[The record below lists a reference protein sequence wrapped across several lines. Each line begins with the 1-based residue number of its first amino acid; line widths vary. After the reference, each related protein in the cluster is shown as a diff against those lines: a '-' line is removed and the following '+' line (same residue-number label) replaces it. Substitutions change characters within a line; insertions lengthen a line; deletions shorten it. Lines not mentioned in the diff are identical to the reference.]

1 MPQDAAQIRG
11 RIISFIRDN
20 GPSLPVQISK
30 ETGLSI
36 LFASA
41 FLSEL
46 YGEKI
51 INISNLR
58 VGSSPLYF
66 IPGQEPQLERF
77 SQYVKGKEKEAYL
90 LLKEKAILRDSEL
103 QPAIRV
109 ALREI
114 KDFAVPFEKNNEIFW
129 RYFLVKEPERIEINI
144 IEIAEQPE
152 ENSIIENN
160 FANTNFSHRG
170 GESLH
175 EHQFQN
181 ESVGS
186 SRGGMDERNQKLGQ
200 EEVKEEKINI
210 GEEIFQENISL
221 GASGREFSR
230 VPEKEG
236 ITKENFDEAEKNIKI
251 KKETT
256 HKEKSPKKT
265 ENKVKKTDKK
275 DDNFFNKIKDFLSKK
290 EIEIVDIKEF
300 KNNEALLKVKKNDKE
315 QLLFAFNKKKITE
328 KEILGAYKKAT
339 EENIPYSILS
349 LGETT
354 KKLGDLISAI
364 KNLSEIGKIE

>member
-129 RYFLVKEPERIEINI
+129 RYFLVKEPEKIDI
-144 IEIAEQPE
+144 IEIAEQSE

-160 FANTNFSHRG
+160 FANTNFSSSG
-170 GESLH
+170 G
-175 EHQFQN
+175 
-181 ESVGS
+181 
-186 SRGGMDERNQKLGQ
+186 RGGMDERNQKLEQ

-210 GEEIFQENISL
+210 GEEIFQENISTEL
-221 GASGREFSR
+221 GKQEFSR
-230 VPEKEG
+230 VPEKDG
-236 ITKENFDEAEKNIKI
+236 ITKENFDEAEKIVKI

-328 KEILGAYKKAT
+328 KEILGAHKKAA
-339 EENIPYSILS
+339 EENMPYSILS

>member
-77 SQYVKGKEKEAYL
+77 SQYIKGKEKEAYL
-90 LLKEKAILRDSEL
+90 LLKDKKILQDSNL

-114 KDFAVPFEKNNEIFW
+114 KDFAVPFEKDNEIFW
-129 RYFLVKEPERIEINI
+129 RYFLVEEPEKIEIEI
-144 IEIAEQPE
+144 IEIEKKPE
-152 ENSIIENN
+152 EKEEIKTETEIFEDKSI
-160 FANTNFSHRG
+160 
-170 GESLH
+170 
-175 EHQFQN
+175 
-181 ESVGS
+181 
-186 SRGGMDERNQKLGQ
+186 SRGMG
-200 EEVKEEKINI
+200 
-210 GEEIFQENISL
+210 
-221 GASGREFSR
+221 GREFSQM
-230 VPEKEG
+230 PEKNLTATSEG
-236 ITKENFDEAEKNIKI
+236 SSREPINEITENEKTVEQISKKEKLQKKI
-251 KKETT
+251 KTETKT
-256 HKEKSPKKT
+256 KKT
-265 ENKVKKTDKK
+265 AKTDKK
-275 DDNFFNKIKDFLSKK
+275 DDNFFNGIKEFLSKK
-290 EIEIVDIKEF
+290 EIEIMDIKDF
-300 KNNEALLKVKKNDKE
+300 KNNQALLKVKKNNRE
-315 QLLFAFNKKKITE
+315 ELLFAFNKKKITE
-328 KEILGAYKKAT
+328 KEILGAHKKAA
-339 EENIPYSILS
+339 EENMPYSILS

-364 KNLSEIGKIE
+364 KNLSEIDRID

>member
-51 INISNLR
+51 INISNIR

-77 SQYVKGKEKEAYL
+77 SQYIKGKEKEAYL
-90 LLKEKAILRDSEL
+90 LLKEKSILRDSEQ

-129 RYFLVKEPERIEINI
+129 RYFLIKEPEKINI
-144 IEIAEQPE
+144 IEEKTEVE
-152 ENSIIENN
+152 EEP
-160 FANTNFSHRG
+160 
-170 GESLH
+170 
-175 EHQFQN
+175 
-181 ESVGS
+181 
-186 SRGGMDERNQKLGQ
+186 K
-200 EEVKEEKINI
+200 EVSI
-210 GEEIFQENISL
+210 GEEIFEKNISPL
-221 GASGREFSR
+221 DNQEFSR
-230 VPEKEG
+230 VEIIPSREG
-236 ITKENFDEAEKNIKI
+236 GRELASENSEEEIHEP
-251 KKETT
+251 KKGTA
-256 HKEKSPKKT
+256 HKEKISKSEKKT
-265 ENKVKKTDKK
+265 KKTTKTDKK
-275 DDNFFNKIKDFLSKK
+275 DDNFFNKIKEFLSKK
-290 EIEIVDIKEF
+290 EIEIIDIKEF
-300 KNNEALLKVKKNDKE
+300 KNNEALLKVKKDGRE
-315 QLLFAFNKKKITE
+315 ELLFAFNKKKIAE
-328 KEILGAYKKAT
+328 KEILSAHKKAA

-354 KKLGDLISAI
+354 KKLNDLISAI

>member
-160 FANTNFSHRG
+160 FANTNFSSSG
-170 GESLH
+170 G
-175 EHQFQN
+175 
-181 ESVGS
+181 
-186 SRGGMDERNQKLGQ
+186 RGGMDEQNQKLEQ

-230 VPEKEG
+230 VPEKEV

>member
-1 MPQDAAQIRG
+1 MPQDAGQIRG

-20 GPSLPVQISK
+20 GPSLPVQIAK

-51 INISNLR
+51 IKISDMR

-77 SQYVKGKEKEAYL
+77 SQYIKGKEKEAYL
-90 LLKEKAILRDSEL
+90 LLKEKMILRDSEL

-129 RYFLVKEPERIEINI
+129 RYFLIEEPEKIEIDI
-144 IEIAEQPE
+144 IEIKEEPE
-152 ENSIIENN
+152 EKEQSLII
-160 FANTNFSHRG
+160 TNDFVNERISHSG
-170 GESLH
+170 GRE
-175 EHQFQN
+175 
-181 ESVGS
+181 
-186 SRGGMDERNQKLGQ
+186 GGTERNQEL
-200 EEVKEEKINI
+200 ELAEKEIKI
-210 GEEIFQENISL
+210 GEEIFKKKNSE
-221 GASGREFSR
+221 E
-230 VPEKEG
+230 EKICEDKSSSHMGGGEG
-236 ITKENFDEAEKNIKI
+236 MTEQIFKKEKSQKKSKSETKI
-251 KKETT
+251 KKPSKNE
-256 HKEKSPKKT
+256 
-265 ENKVKKTDKK
+265 KK
-275 DDNFFNKIKDFLSKK
+275 DDNFFNVIKEFLSKK
-290 EIEIVDIKEF
+290 EIEIIDIKDF
-300 KNNEALLKVKKNDKE
+300 KNNEALLKVKKDGRE
-315 QLLFAFNKKKITE
+315 ELLFAFNKKKIAE
-328 KEILGAYKKAT
+328 KEILSAHKKAA
-339 EENIPYSILS
+339 EEGMPYSILS

-354 KKLGDLISAI
+354 KKLNDLISAI

>member
-51 INISNLR
+51 ISISNLR

-66 IPGQEPQLERF
+66 LPGQEPQLERF
-77 SQYVKGKEKEAYL
+77 SPYIKGKEKEAYL
-90 LLKEKAILRDSEL
+90 LLKDKKILRDSEL

-114 KDFAVPFEKNNEIFW
+114 KDFAVPFEKNNEILW
-129 RYFLVKEPERIEINI
+129 RYFLEEEQEINI
-144 IEIAEQPE
+144 
-152 ENSIIENN
+152 
-160 FANTNFSHRG
+160 
-170 GESLH
+170 
-175 EHQFQN
+175 
-181 ESVGS
+181 V
-186 SRGGMDERNQKLGQ
+186 
-200 EEVKEEKINI
+200 EEKIETEKKPEEK
-210 GEEIFQENISL
+210 EEIKTETEISEDGTEILRAKNISV
-221 GASGREFSR
+221 GAGGRELASEISNGEISKK
-230 VPEKEG
+230 EKLQ
-236 ITKENFDEAEKNIKI
+236 KKI
-251 KKETT
+251 KTETKT
-256 HKEKSPKKT
+256 KKT
-265 ENKVKKTDKK
+265 TKTDKK

-300 KNNEALLKVKKNDKE
+300 KNNEALLKVKKNDRE

-328 KEILGAYKKAT
+328 KEILGAHKKAA
-339 EENIPYSILS
+339 EENMPYSILS

-364 KNLSEIGKIE
+364 KNLSEIDRIE